1 MLRLFNQLLMG
12 LQKQARFQKGVYN
25 RRQAYE
31 IHIGK
36 EMGID
41 VSVYE
46 NPFLKPHEMETAR
59 EALIHGA
66 SPHTVKCVVD
76 AYTSGSL
83 DKRRFNDLMEHSIYV
98 IDIRFIKDKY
108 YIADIPF
115 EEQKPFKRDVIYG
128 TAYGDIAGS
137 QYEFCLDTDAR
148 AGLNINNCFGIGS
161 MFTDDTVLT
170 CATAAVLNENQHQL
184 EISTSP
190 ASFNDFCLESTYPFK
205 KNPFVE
211 KYREY
216 TLRFPRA
223 GYGSGFQGWAIYNH
237 DCPYGSL
244 GNGAAMRVSPV
255 GAYLNDIDD
264 VIIWALASSA
274 ATHNHPEGIKGA
286 VVTAVCVWMALYGF
300 SKHQIYHY
308 MWDKYKDGPYGFKNF
323 SMDELHHPAFNIRS
337 DATCMFSVP
346 AAVICFY
353 YSSSFDEMI
362 NNVLS
367 FFGDTDTIGAIAG
380 GIGAAYYGISDDK
393 KQIVENLKPKYI
405 FDEAINIFGTP

>member
-1 MLRLFNQLLMG
+1 MFKLFNNLFTRC
-12 LQKQARFQKGVYN
+12 QKQIQKQEGSYN
-25 RRQAYE
+25 KWHDEE
-31 IHIGK
+31 IRKGK

-41 VSVYE
+41 VSVYN
-46 NPFLKPHEMETAR
+46 NPILKPYEMEAAR
-59 EALIHGA
+59 KALISGA
-66 SPHTVKCVVD
+66 SPNIVKKIVD
-76 AYTSGSL
+76 AYANSEFEEKRY
-83 DKRRFNDLMEHSIYV
+83 DKLMACSAYV
-98 IDIRFIKDKY
+98 IDIDFIKNKY
-108 YIADIPF
+108 HIADIPD
-115 EEQKPFKRDVIYG
+115 EEPKPFKRDVIYG
-128 TAYGDIAGS
+128 TVYGDIAGS
-137 QYEFCLDTDAR
+137 QYEFCFSADERTKLDVD
-148 AGLNINNCFGIGS
+148 NCIGIGS
-161 MFTDDTVLT
+161 SFTDDTVLT
-170 CATAAVLNENQHQL
+170 CATADVLNENWL
-184 EISTSP
+184 EISNYP
-190 ASFNDFCLESTYPFK
+190 VSFDDFRLESTYPFT
-205 KNPFVE
+205 KNPFAE

-216 TLRFPRA
+216 TLKFPGA
-223 GYGSGFQGWAIYNH
+223 GYGPGFYEWAIYNH

-264 VIIWALASSA
+264 VILWALASSA

-286 VVTAVCVWMALYGF
+286 VVTAVCVWMALHGF

-380 GIGAAYYGISDDK
+380 GIGAAYYGITDDK
-393 KQIVENLKPKYI
+393 KQIVENLKPKHI
-405 FDEAINIFGTP
+405 FDEAINIFDTQ